1 MSGVFPSP
9 RETIGV
15 EAETGR
21 NSRYCSITPLLRC
34 DFAVAESIWIS
45 YAKQVRPI
53 VDLQARC
60 KVNRMPG
67 LSKEDKLRLL
77 TTMLESRHADLR
89 EQNLNR
95 QGKGHFHVS
104 GMGHEALAAVS
115 IQMKPGDYIF
125 SYYRDRGLVLGRG
138 MTTRQLGLE
147 YFAKRNTGSGGRQMP
162 SHYSNAD
169 LHIWSVP
176 TPTGS
181 QLLPACGIA
190 WGIQL
195 DGKKNLVVTTVGDAA
210 TRQGDFFEALC
221 FAKEKKLPLLF
232 LVEDNAYGISMP
244 TRKTNPLALN
254 VLESENWRRI
264 NGENVQQVYDA
275 TAEAFEKIRAGN
287 GPFFFWINMER
298 LSSHTSSDD
307 QKLYRSQDELRELE
321 KFDPLKCWKDQLIEE
336 GIVTAEEFA
345 RLDSEIKE
353 RIRHE
358 YAEAEKAE
366 DPSPN
371 ELLANVTKPA
381 PKIDKEI
388 LPPGKYRI
396 GDTVNKTLRAGLE
409 EDPRRI
415 LFGEDI
421 EDPKGGVFRL
431 TQKLST
437 EFPKQVFNSPLAE
450 STILG
455 VACGLAA
462 YGKRPV
468 FELQFIDFIYP
479 GFNQLVTNISNL
491 RWRSFGN
498 WQCPAVIYAPYG
510 AYLPGGSLWHS
521 QANESALAHYP
532 GLNVVIPSTPADAAG
547 LLWTAMHGEDPVVFL
562 IPKHLL
568 WAEHEYAEPIRA
580 VPLGRARQCTNGSD
594 VTVIAWGNTI
604 EKSLEAIAKIDKETS
619 VELIDL
625 RSIVPW
631 DKAAIEDSVH
641 KTRRLVVVQE
651 DTQNCSVGQM
661 IISHITSTPELWN
674 ELISPPILVS
684 KANVM
689 IGYNPIY
696 EYAALPDVERI
707 VAAIRRSVATKYER
721 VAVAGIADSGRA
733 ETETAFIQPGSP
745 IPATAGRIQ
754 SITIPVMG
762 EGIRN
767 AKIVSL
773 LKKPGDPVALDDE
786 LCEVETDKAVYP
798 IQSSFAGVMGEWKT
812 KVGDTVE
819 IGQEL
824 GTLFTDEA
832 SLAEQFQGAA
842 EVSAPVTAGV
852 DRGRSV
858 PEREFVR
865 PGSATPATGIEPALS
880 PTITRKLSRVIPANL
895 QIDARWHAIQE
906 AREVSKKKDGKEA
919 PSPSVMIAWSVVRAM
934 EKHAPFRRLILD
946 DDQIVQNDDFDLG
959 VAVAL
964 EGDRLA
970 TAVITNANK
979 KSWPEFVK
987 IYNETVAATRG
998 GRVDAMNAPVV
1009 ITSLGAFGV
1018 KAGAPIVVPPSVG
1031 TLFVGSAHREL
1042 IPNKNRNESAEVITL
1057 SLTFDHRVVNGAGAA
1072 AFANEIKTRIE
1083 AFKIPSEKV
1092 SAESARKR

>member
-1 MSGVFPSP
+1 MASLDK
-9 RETIGV
+9 ET
-15 EAETGR
+15 
-21 NSRYCSITPLLRC
+21 
-34 DFAVAESIWIS
+34 
-45 YAKQVRPI
+45 
-53 VDLQARC
+53 
-60 KVNRMPG
+60 
-67 LSKEDKLRLL
+67 KLRLL
-77 TTMLESRHADLR
+77 KTILESRHADLR

-104 GMGHEALAAVS
+104 GMGHEALAAIS
-115 IQMKPGDYIF
+115 FLMEPDDYIVP
-125 SYYRDRGLVLGRG
+125 YYRDRGLILGRG
-138 MTTRQLGLE
+138 VTTGELGLE
-147 YFAKRNTGSGGRQMP
+147 YFAKRNTGSSGRQMP

-195 DGKKNLVVTTVGDAA
+195 DGKNNLVVTTVGDAA
-210 TRQGDFFEALC
+210 TRQGDFFEAIS

-232 LVEDNAYGISMP
+232 VVEDNAYGISMP
-244 TRKTNPLALN
+244 TRKTNPL
-254 VLESENWRRI
+254 VLGVLQANDWQQIDGRD
-264 NGENVQQVYDA
+264 VQKVY
-275 TAEAFEKIRAGN
+275 EAASVAMEKIRAGQ
-287 GPFFFWINMER
+287 GPSFFWIKMER

-307 QKLYRSQDELRELE
+307 QKLYRGAEELQELE
-321 KFDPLKCWKDQLIEE
+321 KCDPLKCWKDQLIEE
-336 GIVTAEEFA
+336 GVITAEKFA
-345 RLDSEIKE
+345 KIDNKIKE
-353 RIRHE
+353 RIRGE
-358 YAEAEKAE
+358 YSEAEKAE

-371 ELLANVTKPA
+371 ELLANVSKSP
-381 PKIDKEI
+381 PKIDEEI

-415 LFGEDI
+415 IFGEDI

-479 GFNQLVTNISNL
+479 GFNQLVTNISTL

-498 WQCPAVIYAPYG
+498 WKCPAVIYAPYG

-521 QANESALAHYP
+521 QANESVFAHYP
-532 GLNVVIPSTPADAAG
+532 GLSVVIPSTPDDAAG
-547 LLWTAMHGEDPVVFL
+547 LLWTAMHTDDPVMFL
-562 IPKHLL
+562 IPKHML
-568 WAEHEYAEPIRA
+568 WAEHEYAGPIRSI
-580 VPLGRARQCTNGSD
+580 PLGQARKRAAGSD
-594 VTVIAWGNTI
+594 VTLIAWGNTV
-604 EKSLEAIAKIDKETS
+604 EKSLEAIAKIENETS

-631 DKAAIEDSVH
+631 DRVAIEESVG
-641 KTRRLVVVQE
+641 KTGRLVVVQE
-651 DTQNCSVGQM
+651 DTENCSVGQM
-661 IISHITSTPELWN
+661 IISHVIAKPEIWN
-674 ELISPPILVS
+674 EMVTPPILVS

-707 VAAIRRSVATKYER
+707 VAAIRRSVATKAER
-721 VAVAGIADSGRA
+721 PAVAAGVDRGRTRVEA
-733 ETETAFIQPGSP
+733 APVKPESP
-745 IPATAGRIQ
+745 IPATAEISKELAQ
-754 SITIPVMG
+754 SITVPVMG

-773 LKKPGDPVALDDE
+773 LKKPGDAIALDDD

-812 KVGDTVE
+812 KVGATVE

-824 GTLFTDEA
+824 GTI
-832 SLAEQFQGAA
+832 LAGEPSFADQFQAAAKTSPDGKQTPVEATVLAA
-842 EVSAPVTAGV
+842 ELP
-852 DRGRSV
+852 DRARHAAYH
-858 PEREFVR
+858 R
-865 PGSATPATGIEPALS
+865 IEPALS
-880 PTITRKLSRVIPANL
+880 PTITRKLSQVIPANL
-895 QIDARWHAIQE
+895 QIDARWDAIQK
-906 AREVSKKKDGKEA
+906 ARDIAKKKNGKNA
-919 PSPSVMIAWSVVRAM
+919 PSPSVMIAWAVVRAM
-934 EKHAPFRRLILD
+934 EKHAPFRRLILED
-946 DDQIVQNDDFDLG
+946 DRIIEKDDFDLG
-959 VAVAL
+959 IAVAL

-970 TAVITNANK
+970 TAVIAQANN
-979 KSWPEFVK
+979 KSWPEFVR
-987 IYNETVAATRG
+987 IYNETVDATRG

-1031 TLFVGSAHREL
+1031 TVFVGSAHCEM
-1042 IPNKNRNESAEVITL
+1042 ISNGKKKNETAEVITL
-1057 SLTFDHRVVNGAGAA
+1057 SLTFDHRIVNGAGAA
-1072 AFANEIKTRIE
+1072 NFVHEIKEQIE
-1083 AFKIPSEKV
+1083 RFKIPNSV
-1092 SAESARKR
+1092 PRSANLSAA

>member
-1 MSGVFPSP
+1 
-9 RETIGV
+9 
-15 EAETGR
+15 
-21 NSRYCSITPLLRC
+21 
-34 DFAVAESIWIS
+34 
-45 YAKQVRPI
+45 
-53 VDLQARC
+53 
-60 KVNRMPG
+60 MPA
-67 LSKEDKLRLL
+67 LSKDDKLRLL
-77 TTMLESRHADLR
+77 QIILESRHADLR
-89 EQNLNR
+89 EQNLIR

-115 IQMKPGDYIF
+115 IQMQRDDYIV

-162 SHYSNAD
+162 SHYSDAH

-210 TRQGDFFEALC
+210 TRQGDFFEAIC

-254 VLESENWRRI
+254 ILEPDNWRHI
-264 NGENVQQVYDA
+264 EGQDVQQVYDA
-275 TAEAFEKIRAGN
+275 TAEAFEEIRADG
-287 GPFFFWINMER
+287 GPFFFWIKMER

-307 QKLYRSQDELRELE
+307 QRLYRSAEELKELE
-321 KFDPLKCWKDQLIEE
+321 KCDPIKCWKDQLIKE
-336 GIVTAEEFA
+336 GIITHERFAE
-345 RLDSEIKE
+345 LDDEIKE
-353 RIRHE
+353 RVRRE

-366 DPSPN
+366 DPSLN
-371 ELLANVTKPA
+371 ELLANVTKPP
-381 PKIDKEI
+381 PKIEKEI

-396 GDTVNKTLRAGLE
+396 GDTVNKTLRSGIE
-409 EDPRRI
+409 RNQQRI

-431 TQKLST
+431 TQKLSS

-479 GFNQLVTNISNL
+479 GFNQLVTNISTL

-498 WQCPAVIYAPYG
+498 WKCPAVIYAPYG

-521 QANESALAHYP
+521 QANESALVHYP

-547 LLWTAMHGEDPVVFL
+547 LLWTAMHTEDPVIFL

-568 WAEHEYAEPIRA
+568 WAEHEYTEPIRA
-580 VPLGRARQCTNGSD
+580 VPLGKARKVRDGSD
-594 VTVIAWGNTI
+594 VTLVAWGNTI
-604 EKSLEAIAKIDKETS
+604 EKSIEALSKIGNEIS

-625 RSIVPW
+625 RSITPW
-631 DKAAIEDSVH
+631 DAGAIEESVR

-651 DTQNCSVGQM
+651 DTENCSVGQM
-661 IISHITSTPELWN
+661 IISHVTGRPELWN
-674 ELISPPILVS
+674 ELLTPPILVS
-684 KANVM
+684 KPNVV

-707 VAAIRRSVATKYER
+707 VTAISHSVATKYER
-721 VAVAGIADSGRA
+721 TVVAAGADRGRVAPEREFA
-733 ETETAFIQPGSP
+733 QPGSTP
-745 IPATAGRIQ
+745 PATARTAKGHVQ
-754 SITIPVMG
+754 SITVPVMG
-762 EGIRN
+762 EGIRS

-773 LKKPGDPVALDDE
+773 LKKPGEQIQLDDE

-798 IQSSFAGVMGEWKT
+798 IQSSFAGVLSEWKT
-812 KVGDTVE
+812 KIGDTVE

-824 GTLFTDEA
+824 GTIVTSEPAF
-832 SLAEQFQGAA
+832 AEQFEAVA
-842 EVSAPVTAGV
+842 KESASASVAAGV
-852 DRGRSV
+852 DRGRAASETAGRK
-858 PEREFVR
+858 PESSS
-865 PGSATPATGIEPALS
+865 SATAIEPALS
-880 PTITRKLSRVIPANL
+880 PTITRKLNRVIPANL
-895 QIDARWHAIQE
+895 QIDARWDAIQA
-906 AREVSKKKDGKEA
+906 ARQAVKKKDREQA
-919 PSPSVMIAWSVVRAM
+919 PSPSVMIAWAVVRAM
-934 EKHAPFRRLILD
+934 EKHAPFRRLILED
-946 DDQIVQNDDFDLG
+946 DTIVQSDNFDLG
-959 VAVAL
+959 IAVAM

-970 TAVITNANK
+970 TAVITNANQK
-979 KSWPEFVK
+979 RWPDFVSA
-987 IYNETVAATRG
+987 YNETVAATRG

-1009 ITSLGAFGV
+1009 ITSLGAFEV

-1031 TLFVGSAHREL
+1031 TLFVGTAHREL
-1042 IPNKNRNESAEVITL
+1042 ISNKNKNESAEVITL
-1057 SLTFDHRVVNGAGAA
+1057 SLTFDHRVVNGARAA
-1072 AFANEIKTRIE
+1072 AFANEIKKQIE
-1083 AFKIPSEKV
+1083 AFKIASAQPPSV
-1092 SAESARKR
+1092 IR

>member
-1 MSGVFPSP
+1 
-9 RETIGV
+9 
-15 EAETGR
+15 
-21 NSRYCSITPLLRC
+21 
-34 DFAVAESIWIS
+34 
-45 YAKQVRPI
+45 
-53 VDLQARC
+53 
-60 KVNRMPG
+60 MPA

-77 TTMLESRHADLR
+77 TTILESRHADLR

-115 IQMKPGDYIF
+115 IQMEPDDYIV

-162 SHYSNAD
+162 SHYSDAD

-195 DGKKNLVVTTVGDAA
+195 DGKKNLVVTTIGDAA

-221 FAKEKKLPLLF
+221 FAKEKKLPVLF
-232 LVEDNAYGISMP
+232 LVEDNGYGISMP
-244 TRKTNPLALN
+244 TRKNNPLALN
-254 VLESENWRRI
+254 VLEADNWRRI
-264 NGENVQQVYDA
+264 EGQDVQQVYDA
-275 TAEAFEKIRAGN
+275 TAEAFEKIRAGG
-287 GPFFFWINMER
+287 GPFFFWIRMER
-298 LSSHTSSDD
+298 LSSHTSTDD
-307 QKLYRSQDELRELE
+307 QKLYRSAEELQALE
-321 KFDPLKCWKDQLIEE
+321 KSDPLNCWKDQLIEE
-336 GIVTAEEFA
+336 GAITAEEFA
-345 RLDSEIKE
+345 KLDNDVKE
-353 RIRHE
+353 RIRRE

-371 ELLANVTKPA
+371 ELLANVSKSA
-381 PKIDKEI
+381 PKLNNEI

-409 EDPRRI
+409 DDSRRI

-437 EFPKQVFNSPLAE
+437 EFSKQVFNSPLAE

-498 WQCPAVIYAPYG
+498 WKCPAVIYAPYG

-532 GLNVVIPSTPADAAG
+532 GLNIVIPSTPADAAG
-547 LLWTAMHGEDPVVFL
+547 LLWTAMHGEDPVIFL

-568 WAEHEYAEPIRA
+568 WAEHEYTEPIRA
-580 VPLGRARQCTNGSD
+580 VPLGEAHMLRSGSD
-594 VTVIAWGNTI
+594 VTLVAWGNTM
-604 EKSLEAIAKIDKETS
+604 EKSLEALEKIDDKIR

-631 DKAAIEDSVH
+631 DKATIEESVR

-651 DTQNCSVGQM
+651 DTENCSVGQM
-661 IISHITSTPELWN
+661 LISHIASKPELWN
-674 ELISPPILVS
+674 EMISPPILVS

-696 EYAALPDVERI
+696 EYSALPDVEQI
-707 VAAIRRSVATKYER
+707 VAAVERSVATRHER
-721 VAVAGIADSGRA
+721 TAVAASADRGRMSR
-733 ETETAFIQPGSP
+733 EPEIVMPESP
-745 IPATAGRIQ
+745 ARGALTSPATPEAGRKR
-754 SITIPVMG
+754 SITVPVMG

-767 AKIVSL
+767 AKVVSL
-773 LKKPGDPVALDDE
+773 LKNPGDTISHDDE

-824 GTLFTDEA
+824 GTIIT
-832 SLAEQFQGAA
+832 AEPSFADQFQEATKESAGAVEA
-842 EVSAPVTAGV
+842 AVPSRKQPEVAPE
-852 DRGRSV
+852 DRRHYN
-858 PEREFVR
+858 
-865 PGSATPATGIEPALS
+865 IEPALS
-880 PTITRKLSRVIPANL
+880 PTITRKLLHVIPANL
-895 QIDARWHAIQE
+895 QIDARWDAIRKSRD
-906 AREVSKKKDGKEA
+906 AVKRKNGKHV
-919 PSPSVMIAWSVVRAM
+919 PSP
-934 EKHAPFRRLILD
+934 
-946 DDQIVQNDDFDLG
+946 
-959 VAVAL
+959 
-964 EGDRLA
+964 
-970 TAVITNANK
+970 
-979 KSWPEFVK
+979 
-987 IYNETVAATRG
+987 
-998 GRVDAMNAPVV
+998 
-1009 ITSLGAFGV
+1009 
-1018 KAGAPIVVPPSVG
+1018 
-1031 TLFVGSAHREL
+1031 
-1042 IPNKNRNESAEVITL
+1042 L
-1057 SLTFDHRVVNGAGAA
+1057 S
-1072 AFANEIKTRIE
+1072 
-1083 AFKIPSEKV
+1083 
-1092 SAESARKR
+1092 

>member
-1 MSGVFPSP
+1 
-9 RETIGV
+9 
-15 EAETGR
+15 
-21 NSRYCSITPLLRC
+21 
-34 DFAVAESIWIS
+34 
-45 YAKQVRPI
+45 
-53 VDLQARC
+53 
-60 KVNRMPG
+60 MPA

-77 TTMLESRHADLR
+77 TTILESRHADLR

-115 IQMKPGDYIF
+115 IQMEPDDYIV

-221 FAKEKKLPLLF
+221 FAKEKKLSMLF
-232 LVEDNAYGISMP
+232 LVEDNGYGISMP
-244 TRKTNPLALN
+244 TGKNNPLALN
-254 VLESENWRRI
+254 VLESDNWRRI
-264 NGENVQQVYDA
+264 EGQDVQQVFDA
-275 TAEAFEKIRAGN
+275 TAEAFEKIRAGD
-287 GPFFFWINMER
+287 GPFFFWIRMER

-307 QKLYRSQDELRELE
+307 QKLYRSAEELQALE
-321 KFDPLKCWKDQLIEE
+321 KSDPLKCWKDQLIQE
-336 GIVTAEEFA
+336 GVIAAEDFA
-345 RLDSEIKE
+345 KLDNEVKE
-353 RIRHE
+353 RIRRE

-371 ELLANVTKPA
+371 ELLANVSKSP
-381 PKIDKEI
+381 PKLNKDI

-396 GDTVNKTLRAGLE
+396 GDTVNKTLRVGLE
-409 EDPRRI
+409 EDSRRI

-431 TQKLST
+431 TQRLST

-479 GFNQLVTNISNL
+479 GFNQLVTNISTL

-498 WQCPAVIYAPYG
+498 WKCPAVIYAPYG

-532 GLNVVIPSTPADAAG
+532 GLNIVIPSTPADAAG
-547 LLWTAMHGEDPVVFL
+547 LLWTAMHAEDPVIFL

-568 WAEHEYAEPIRA
+568 WAEHEYTKPIRA
-580 VPLGRARQCTNGSD
+580 VPLGEAHKLRDGSD
-594 VTVIAWGNTI
+594 VTLVAWGNTV
-604 EKSLEAIAKIDKETS
+604 EKSLEALDKIGNKIS

-631 DKAAIEDSVH
+631 DRATIEGSVR
-641 KTRRLVVVQE
+641 KTRRLVVLQE
-651 DTQNCSVGQM
+651 DTENCSVGQM
-661 IISHITSTPELWN
+661 LISHITSIPELWN
-674 ELISPPILVS
+674 EMISPPVLVS
-684 KANVM
+684 KANVV
-689 IGYNPIY
+689 IGYNAIY
-696 EYAALPDVERI
+696 EYAALPDVQRI
-707 VAAIRRSVATKYER
+707 VSAIQRSIQTKHER
-721 VAVAGIADSGRA
+721 VAVAEIGDSSRA
-733 ETETAFIQPGSP
+733 EAELKFASTGPTIQATTETDKRHVQ
-745 IPATAGRIQ
+745 T
-754 SITIPVMG
+754 ITVPVMG

-767 AKIVSL
+767 AKVVSL
-773 LKKPGDPVALDDE
+773 LKNSGDTIALDDE

-798 IQSSFAGVMGEWKT
+798 VQSSFAGVMGEWKT

-824 GTLFTDEA
+824 GTIIT
-832 SLAEQFQGAA
+832 AEPSFADQFQKVA
-842 EVSAPVTAGV
+842 EVSAGAGEAAV
-852 DRGRSV
+852 PSGKQSEVEVAPEGR
-858 PEREFVR
+858 RR
-865 PGSATPATGIEPALS
+865 YKIKPALS
-880 PTITRKLSRVIPANL
+880 PTITRKLLHVIPANL
-895 QIDARWHAIQE
+895 QIDARWDAIRK
-906 AREVSKKKDGKEA
+906 AREAAKRKNGKHV
-919 PSPSVMIAWSVVRAM
+919 PSPSVMIAWAVVRAM
-934 EKHAPFRRLILD
+934 EKHPPFRRLILED
-946 DDQIVQNDDFDLG
+946 ERIVENENFDLG
-959 VAVAL
+959 VAVAV

-970 TAVITNANK
+970 TAVIVDANK
-979 KSWPEFVK
+979 KNWPKFLK
-987 IYNETVAATRG
+987 SYNETVDATRG

-1031 TLFVGSAHREL
+1031 TLFVGTAHREL
-1042 IPNKNRNESAEVITL
+1042 VPNGKKNESAEVITL

-1072 AFANEIKTRIE
+1072 SFANEIKKQIE
-1083 AFKIPSEKV
+1083 GFKIPAAKAGTAAV
-1092 SAESARKR
+1092 

>member
-1 MSGVFPSP
+1 
-9 RETIGV
+9 
-15 EAETGR
+15 
-21 NSRYCSITPLLRC
+21 
-34 DFAVAESIWIS
+34 
-45 YAKQVRPI
+45 
-53 VDLQARC
+53 
-60 KVNRMPG
+60 MPALG
-67 LSKEDKLRLL
+67 KEDKLRLL
-77 TTMLESRHADLR
+77 TTILESRHADLR

-104 GMGHEALAAVS
+104 GMGHEGLAAVS
-115 IQMKPGDYIF
+115 IQMEPDDYIV

-162 SHYSNAD
+162 SHYSDAD

-210 TRQGDFFEALC
+210 TRQGDFFEAIC
-221 FAKEKKLPLLF
+221 FAKEKKLPMLL

-244 TRKTNPLALN
+244 TRTTNPLALN
-254 VLESENWRRI
+254 VLEPDNWRRI
-264 NGENVQQVYDA
+264 DGQNVEQVYDA
-275 TAEAFEKIRAGN
+275 TAEAFEKIRAGS
-287 GPFFFWINMER
+287 GPFFFWIKMER

-307 QKLYRSQDELRELE
+307 QKLYRREEELRDLE

-336 GIVTAEEFA
+336 GIITVEEFA
-345 RLDSEIKE
+345 KLDNEIKE
-353 RIRHE
+353 RIRRE
-358 YAEAEKAE
+358 YSKAEKAE
-366 DPSPN
+366 DPSPK
-371 ELLANVTKPA
+371 ELLTNVTKPP

-388 LPPGKYRI
+388 LSPGKYRI
-396 GDTVNKTLRAGLE
+396 GDTVNKTLRLGLE
-409 EDPRRI
+409 EDRRRI

-498 WQCPAVIYAPYG
+498 WKCPAVVYAPYG

-521 QANESALAHYP
+521 QANESSLAHYP
-532 GLNVVIPSTPADAAG
+532 GLNVVVPSTPEDAAG
-547 LLWTAMHGEDPVVFL
+547 LLWTAMHGEDPVIFL

-580 VPLGRARQCTNGSD
+580 VPLGRARQCTTGSD
-594 VTVIAWGNTI
+594 VTVVAWGNTI
-604 EKSLEAIAKIDKETS
+604 EKSLEVIAKINNEIS

-631 DKAAIEDSVH
+631 DKAAIEESVH

-651 DTQNCSVGQM
+651 DTENCSVGQM
-661 IISHITSTPELWN
+661 IISHVTSTSELWN
-674 ELISPPILVS
+674 AMISPPILVS

-707 VAAIRRSVATKYER
+707 VAAIRRLVATKHER
-721 VAVAGIADSGRA
+721 VAVEAVAA
-733 ETETAFIQPGSP
+733 
-745 IPATAGRIQ
+745 ATAKPEIAPEERRPYIAPKIDIGKRRVQ
-754 SITIPVMG
+754 SITVPVMG

-773 LKKPGDPVALDDE
+773 LKNPGDPIALDDE

-832 SLAEQFQGAA
+832 SLADQLETASKESTDRKPVEAA
-842 EVSAPVTAGV
+842 VSVAEPSS
-852 DRGRSV
+852 RGRTARHSN
-858 PEREFVR
+858 
-865 PGSATPATGIEPALS
+865 IEPALS
-880 PTITRKLSRVIPANL
+880 PTIIRKLSRVIPANL
-895 QIDARWHAIQE
+895 QIDARWDAIRR
-906 AREVSKKKDGKEA
+906 ARDGAKEKDGKNA
-919 PSPSVMIAWSVVRAM
+919 ASPSVMIAWSVVRAM
-934 EKHAPFRRLILD
+934 EKHASFRRLILE

-959 VAVAL
+959 IAVAL

-970 TAVITNANK
+970 TAVITKANK

-987 IYNETVAATRG
+987 IYNKTVEATRG
-998 GRVDAMNAPVV
+998 GRVDAMNASVV

-1031 TLFVGSAHREL
+1031 TLFVGTAHREL
-1042 IPNKNRNESAEVITL
+1042 IPNKNENESAEVITL

-1072 AFANEIKTRIE
+1072 SFANEIKKQIE
-1083 AFKIPSEKV
+1083 GFKIPSEERPGTCAHK
-1092 SAESARKR
+1092 S

>member
-1 MSGVFPSP
+1 
-9 RETIGV
+9 
-15 EAETGR
+15 
-21 NSRYCSITPLLRC
+21 
-34 DFAVAESIWIS
+34 
-45 YAKQVRPI
+45 
-53 VDLQARC
+53 
-60 KVNRMPG
+60 MPV

-77 TTMLESRHADLR
+77 TTILESRHADLR

-104 GMGHEALAAVS
+104 GMGHEALAAIS
-115 IQMKPGDYIF
+115 IQMEPDDYIVP
-125 SYYRDRGLVLGRG
+125 YYRDRGLVLGRG
-138 MTTRQLGLE
+138 MTTRQLALE

-181 QLLPACGIA
+181 QLLPACGMA

-221 FAKEKKLPLLF
+221 FAKEKKLPMLF
-232 LVEDNAYGISMP
+232 LAEDNGYGISMP
-244 TRKTNPLALN
+244 TRKNNPLALN
-254 VLESENWRRI
+254 VLEPDNWRRI
-264 NGENVQQVYDA
+264 EGQDVQQVYDA
-275 TAEAFEKIRAGN
+275 TAEAFEKIRAGS
-287 GPFFFWINMER
+287 GPFFFWIRMER

-307 QKLYRSQDELRELE
+307 QKLYRSAEELQALE
-321 KFDPLKCWKDQLIEE
+321 KSDPLKCWKDQLIQE
-336 GIVTAEEFA
+336 GVITAEEFA
-345 RLDSEIKE
+345 KLDNEVKE
-353 RIRHE
+353 RIRRE

-371 ELLANVTKPA
+371 ELLANVTKSP
-381 PKIDKEI
+381 PKVNKEV

-396 GDTVNKTLRAGLE
+396 GDTVNKTLRVGLE
-409 EDPRRI
+409 EDSRRI

-498 WQCPAVIYAPYG
+498 WKCPAVIYAPYG

-532 GLNVVIPSTPADAAG
+532 GLNIVIPSTPADAAG
-547 LLWTAMHGEDPVVFL
+547 LLWTAMHGEDPVMFL

-580 VPLGRARQCTNGSD
+580 VPLGEARKLRDGSD
-594 VTVIAWGNTI
+594 VTLVAWGNTV
-604 EKSLEAIAKIDKETS
+604 EKSLEALDKIDNRIS
-619 VELIDL
+619 IELIDL

-631 DKAAIEDSVH
+631 DKSAIEESVR

-651 DTQNCSVGQM
+651 DTENCSVGQM
-661 IISHITSTPELWN
+661 LISHIASAPELWN
-674 ELISPPILVS
+674 EMISPPVLVS

-707 VAAIRRSVATKYER
+707 VSAIQRSVATKQER
-721 VAVAGIADSGRA
+721 AVVAAGIDRG
-733 ETETAFIQPGSP
+733 TP
-745 IPATAGRIQ
+745 ISEPVLEAPRSAPAAAAKTSKQRIQ
-754 SITIPVMG
+754 SITVPVMG

-767 AKIVSL
+767 AKVVSL
-773 LKKPGDPVALDDE
+773 LKNPGDTIALDDE

-824 GTLFTDEA
+824 GTIIT
-832 SLAEQFQGAA
+832 AEPSFADQLQEAA
-842 EVSAPVTAGV
+842 EESAGAVEAAVPSRKQPEVAPE
-852 DRGRSV
+852 DRRHYKV
-858 PEREFVR
+858 
-865 PGSATPATGIEPALS
+865 EPALS
-880 PTITRKLSRVIPANL
+880 PTITRKLVHVIPANL
-895 QIDARWHAIQE
+895 QIDARWDAIRK
-906 AREVSKKKDGKEA
+906 ARDAAKRKNGKHA
-919 PSPSVMIAWSVVRAM
+919 PSPSVMIAWAVVRAM
-934 EKHAPFRRLILD
+934 EKHPPFRRLILED
-946 DDQIVQNDDFDLG
+946 ERIVEDENFDLG
-959 VAVAL
+959 IAVAL

-970 TAVITNANK
+970 TAVIPDASK
-979 KSWPEFVK
+979 KIWPEFVET
-987 IYNETVAATRG
+987 YNETVDATRG

-1031 TLFVGSAHREL
+1031 TLFVGTAHREL
-1042 IPNKNRNESAEVITL
+1042 IPNGKKNESAEVITL

-1072 AFANEIKTRIE
+1072 SFANEIKKQIE
-1083 AFKIPSEKV
+1083 GFKIPTAEKHAV
-1092 SAESARKR
+1092 SA

>member
-1 MSGVFPSP
+1 MH
-9 RETIGV
+9 
-15 EAETGR
+15 A
-21 NSRYCSITPLLRC
+21 
-34 DFAVAESIWIS
+34 
-45 YAKQVRPI
+45 
-53 VDLQARC
+53 
-60 KVNRMPG
+60 
-67 LSKEDKLRLL
+67 LSKQDKLRLL
-77 TTMLESRHADLR
+77 ATILESRHADLR

-104 GMGHEALAAVS
+104 GMGHEALAAIS
-115 IQMKPGDYIF
+115 FLMEPDDYIVP
-125 SYYRDRGLVLGRG
+125 YYRDRGLILGRG
-138 MTTRQLGLE
+138 MTTRELGLE

-162 SHYSNAD
+162 SHYSNAN

-190 WGIQL
+190 WGIKL
-195 DGKKNLVVTTVGDAA
+195 DGKNNLVVTTVGDAA
-210 TRQGDFFEALC
+210 TRQGDFFEAIS
-221 FAKEKKLPLLF
+221 FAKEKKLPVLF
-232 LVEDNAYGISMP
+232 IVEDNAYGISMP
-244 TRKTNPLALN
+244 TRETNPLVLG
-254 VLESENWRRI
+254 VLEASDWQQI
-264 NGENVQQVYDA
+264 DGQDVQKIYDA
-275 TAEAFEKIRAGN
+275 ASVAMEKIRAGN
-287 GPFFFWINMER
+287 GPAFFWVKMER

-307 QKLYRSQDELRELE
+307 QKLYRSAEELQELE
-321 KFDPLKCWKDQLIEE
+321 KCDPLKCWKDQLIEE
-336 GIVTAEEFA
+336 GVISTAEFA
-345 RLDSEIKE
+345 KIDNEIKE
-353 RIRHE
+353 RIRRE
-358 YAEAEKAE
+358 YGDAEKAE

-371 ELLANVTKPA
+371 QLLSNVAKSPPRT
-381 PKIDKEI
+381 DKEI

-415 LFGEDI
+415 IFGEDI

-455 VACGLAA
+455 VGCGLAA

-479 GFNQLVTNISNL
+479 GFNQLVTNISTL
-491 RWRSFGN
+491 RWRSSGN
-498 WQCPAVIYAPYG
+498 WKCPLVIYAPYG

-532 GLNVVIPSTPADAAG
+532 GLSVVIPSTPEDAAG
-547 LLWTAMHGEDPVVFL
+547 LLWTAMQSEDPVIFL

-568 WAEHEYAEPIRA
+568 WAERESRQPVRA
-580 VPLGRARQCTNGSD
+580 VPFGQARKRSFGSD
-594 VTVIAWGNTI
+594 VTLVAWGNTV
-604 EKSLEAIAKIDKETS
+604 EKSLEAIAKIDNTTS

-631 DKAAIEDSVH
+631 DKAAIEESLR

-651 DTQNCSVGQM
+651 DTENCSVGQM
-661 IISHITSTPELWN
+661 IISHLTSEAELWSTM
-674 ELISPPILVS
+674 ISPPILIS

-707 VAAIRRSVATKYER
+707 AAAIKRSLATKQER
-721 VAVAGIADSGRA
+721 AGAVEAAVHGGK
-733 ETETAFIQPGSP
+733 ETE
-745 IPATAGRIQ
+745 PATEDRRHYREKIDLSKQPAQ
-754 SITIPVMG
+754 SITVPIMG

-773 LKKPGDPVALDDE
+773 LKNPGDLIALDDP

-798 IQSSFAGVMGEWKT
+798 IESSFAGVMGEWKT
-812 KVGDTVE
+812 KVGDTVD

-824 GTLFTDEA
+824 GTILTGQPSSADQLAPGAKTSPDGKKKAVEA
-832 SLAEQFQGAA
+832 AVPAA
-842 EVSAPVTAGV
+842 EID
-852 DRGRSV
+852 DRGRQA
-858 PEREFVR
+858 RHYR
-865 PGSATPATGIEPALS
+865 IEPALS

-895 QIDARWHAIQE
+895 QIDARWDAIRK
-906 AREVSKKKDGKEA
+906 ARDVAKKKNGKNA
-919 PSPSVMIAWSVVRAM
+919 PSPSVMIAWEVVRAM
-934 EKHAPFRRLILD
+934 EKHAPFRRLILED
-946 DDQIVQNDDFDLG
+946 DRIIEDDDFDLG
-959 VAVAL
+959 IAVAL

-970 TAVITNANK
+970 TAVISQANK

-987 IYNETVAATRG
+987 IYNETVDATRG
-998 GRVDAMNAPVV
+998 GRVDAMNAPLV

-1031 TLFVGSAHREL
+1031 TLFVGSAHYEM
-1042 IPNKNRNESAEVITL
+1042 ISNGKNKNETAEVITL

-1072 AFANEIKTRIE
+1072 SFVHEIKEQIE
-1083 AFKIPSEKV
+1083 GFKIPNGV
-1092 SAESARKR
+1092 PRTATFSAA

>member
-1 MSGVFPSP
+1 
-9 RETIGV
+9 
-15 EAETGR
+15 
-21 NSRYCSITPLLRC
+21 
-34 DFAVAESIWIS
+34 
-45 YAKQVRPI
+45 
-53 VDLQARC
+53 
-60 KVNRMPG
+60 MPA

-115 IQMKPGDYIF
+115 IQMEPDDYIVP
-125 SYYRDRGLVLGRG
+125 YYRDRGLILGRG

-210 TRQGDFFEALC
+210 TRQGDFFEAIC

-244 TRKTNPLALN
+244 TRDTNPLALK
-254 VLESENWRRI
+254 VLEPGNWRKI
-264 NGENVQQVYDA
+264 EGQDVQQIYDA
-275 TAEAFEKIRAGN
+275 TAEAFEKIRTGA

-307 QKLYRSQDELRELE
+307 QRLYRSADELRELD
-321 KFDPLKCWKDQLIEE
+321 KFDPLKCWKDRLIEE
-336 GIVTAEEFA
+336 GVITAEQYA
-345 RLDSEIKE
+345 KLDDEIKE
-353 RIRHE
+353 RVRRE
-358 YAEAEKAE
+358 YSEAEKAK
-366 DPSPN
+366 DPSPD
-371 ELLANVTKPA
+371 ELLANVTEA
-381 PKIDKEI
+381 PPKTNKEI

-396 GDTVNKTLRAGLE
+396 GDTVNKTLRIGLE
-409 EDPRRI
+409 GDARRI

-437 EFPKQVFNSPLAE
+437 EFPKQVSNSPLAE

-455 VACGLAA
+455 VACGLGA

-479 GFNQLVTNISNL
+479 GFNQLVTNISTL

-498 WQCPAVIYAPYG
+498 WKCPAVIYAPYG

-532 GLNVVIPSTPADAAG
+532 GLNIVIPSTPADAAG
-547 LLWTAMHGEDPVVFL
+547 LLWTAMLCEDPVIFL

-568 WAEHEYAEPIRA
+568 WAEHEYTEPIQA
-580 VPLGRARQCTNGSD
+580 VPLGRARQCTSGSD
-594 VTVIAWGNTI
+594 VTVVAWGNTI
-604 EKSLEAIAKIDKETS
+604 EKSLEAIAKINNETTI
-619 VELIDL
+619 ELIDL

-631 DKAAIEDSVH
+631 DKAAIEESVR

-651 DTQNCSVGQM
+651 DTENCSVGQM
-661 IISHITSTPELWN
+661 IISHVTSTPELWN
-674 ELISPPILVS
+674 KMISPPILVS
-684 KANVM
+684 KANVV

-707 VAAIRRSVATKYER
+707 VAAIRHSVSTR
-721 VAVAGIADSGRA
+721 HGRA
-733 ETETAFIQPGSP
+733 VVAADVDRGRAASELESAYPGSAP
-745 IPATAGRIQ
+745 PATADTDKRRVQ
-754 SITIPVMG
+754 SITVPVMG

-767 AKIVSL
+767 AKVVSL
-773 LKKPGDPVALDDE
+773 LKKPGDPIALDDE

-798 IQSSFAGVMGEWKT
+798 IQSSFAGRMGEWKT
-812 KVGDTVE
+812 KVGDTVD

-832 SLAEQFQGAA
+832 SLADQFETA
-842 EVSAPVTAGV
+842 EVSEDHGAIAAAA
-852 DRGRSV
+852 DRGDFV
-858 PEREFVR
+858 PEHKLTR
-865 PGSATPATGIEPALS
+865 PRPTAPATAIEPALS
-880 PTITRKLSRVIPANL
+880 PTVTRKLSRVISANL
-895 QIDARWHAIQE
+895 QIDARWDAIRK
-906 AREVSKKKDGKEA
+906 ARELAKKKDLENA
-919 PSPSVMIAWSVVRAM
+919 PSPSVMMAWAVVRAM
-934 EKHAPFRRLILD
+934 EKHGPFRRLILEN
-946 DDQIVQNDDFDLG
+946 DQIVQNDDFDLG

-964 EGDRLA
+964 DGDRLA
-970 TAVITNANK
+970 TAVITDANR
-979 KSWPEFVK
+979 KSWPEFIK
-987 IYNETVAATRG
+987 IYNETVVATRS
-998 GRVDAMNAPVV
+998 GRLDAMNAPVV

-1031 TLFVGSAHREL
+1031 TLFVGTAHREL
-1042 IPNKNRNESAEVITL
+1042 IPNKNKNESAEVITL

-1072 AFANEIKTRIE
+1072 AFANEIKKQIE
-1083 AFKIPSEKV
+1083 GFKIPSEKV
-1092 SAESARKR
+1092 PAAPARAR